1 MTLVVSHD
9 IVLILSHEKYA
20 NQFFEVIDENRE
32 HLAKFL
38 PWVPFMK
45 SNIETAQYL
54 QQCQQLNSQN
64 KEYSFLIFFKTE
76 LVGRI
81 GIHYIDNQN
90 KIGSIG
96 YWLAQ
101 NAVGKGIIT
110 KACKKIIE
118 FGFKD
123 LHLNRIEIKA
133 ATNNTK
139 SQAIPQ
145 KLNFT
150 LEGILMQAE
159 LVNGEFLD
167 LNLYAMVKKH
177 WVNNEN

>member
-1 MTLVVSHD
+1 MTLAVSHD

-20 NQFFEVIDENRE
+20 NQLFQVIDENRE

-45 SNIETAQYL
+45 SEIETAQYL

-96 YWLAQ
+96 YWLAK
-101 NAVGKGIIT
+101 NAMGKGIIT
-110 KACKKIIE
+110 KASKKMLE
-118 FGFKD
+118 FGFNE
-123 LHLNRIEIKA
+123 LNLNRIEINA
-133 ATNNTK
+133 AVNNTK

-150 LEGILMQAE
+150 HEGILRQAE

-167 LNLYAMVKKH
+167 LNLYAMLKKD
-177 WVNNEN
+177 WVNSED